1 MIGHP
6 GRPLLS
12 GEYGP
17 VLAGATLRPTRIRAN
32 TYMIDTFGLGIKGGL
47 LLAAG
52 AVAAYL
58 LFTWLRLRQ
67 IRKRKAKAAAAKP
80 ARQRKTQAP
89 VEMDTDALDEGEDD
103 EQLDAVI
110 YTRPRPAPQTT
121 QGTVARPEPMAAD
134 PGFAALLGESRE
146 RQVPVKSAEVQALR
160 EEVAALRQA
169 LADMQ
174 DEMER
179 MKAAQT
185 VSPLY
190 NEAVGLAQ
198 HGIDAEGIAARCGIS
213 IAEAQLVA
221 ALASRQDR
229 GDMSDD
235 FYEDD
240 FGTER
245 QHGTPGQR
253 YAAA

>member
-1 MIGHP
+1 MIGHND
-6 GRPLLS
+6 RPLLS
-12 GEYGP
+12 REHGS
-17 VLAGATLRPTRIRAN
+17 VLSGAIFKTNAIRADK
-32 TYMIDTFGLGIKGGL
+32 YMIDTFGLGIKGGL

-58 LFTWLRLRQ
+58 LFAWLRLRQ
-67 IRKRKAKAAAAKP
+67 IRKRKAKAKALAKP
-80 ARQRKTQAP
+80 ARQPAAQNPLAA
-89 VEMDTDALDEGEDD
+89 EADEDD

-110 YTRPRPAPQTT
+110 YSRPRAVVQA
-121 QGTVARPEPMAAD
+121 GARPDSMATD
-134 PGFAALLGESRE
+134 PGFAALLDESRE
-146 RQVPVKSAEVQALR
+146 RQVPVKTAEIQALR
-160 EEVAALRQA
+160 EEVASLRQT

-174 DEMER
+174 DEMDR
-179 MKAAQT
+179 LKAAQS

-221 ALASRQDR
+221 ALASHQERDETTR
-229 GDMSDD
+229 E

-240 FGTER
+240 FVTER
-245 QHGTPGQR
+245 QHGSPGQR